1 MKGNVM
7 KCPFRM
13 ITSKSGPAQ
22 YEYFSDCIFEE
33 CPYYSTE
40 IKSKCYKAEAT
51 CVEVKEKYKNI
62 NNNQPS

>member
-1 MKGNVM
+1 MKGKVM
-7 KCPFRM
+7 KCPFRIM
-13 ITSKSGPAQ
+13 RSKRDSTLT
-22 YEYFSDCIFEE
+22 EYFTDCIFEE

-40 IKSKCYKAEAT
+40 IESKCYKVEAT